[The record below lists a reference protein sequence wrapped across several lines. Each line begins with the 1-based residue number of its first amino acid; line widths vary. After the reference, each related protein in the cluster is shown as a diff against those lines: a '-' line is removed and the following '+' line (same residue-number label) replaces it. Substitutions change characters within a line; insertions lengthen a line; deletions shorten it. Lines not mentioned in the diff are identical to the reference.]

1 MTRILGID
9 PGSRKAGIAII
20 DLQGSEINYIHC
32 QTLYF
37 CKNDDVFLNR
47 ITLINDLI
55 EQVMKV
61 YQPTHVAM
69 ESLIYVKSPTALI
82 KLAQARGVMLA
93 VIAKYNPSSIFEYS
107 PNLVKSSTTG
117 DGHASKES
125 VQKFLKS
132 IFPKAEFSTDDASDA
147 LLVAFCHA
155 LQSRNVLPI
164 SSATKRS
171 KKMSS
176 LSASL
181 AHAIK
186 EQ

>member
-20 DLQGSEINYIHC
+20 DLIGSEVKYVHC

-37 CKNDDVFLNR
+37 CKNDEIFLNR
-47 ITLINDLI
+47 ITLINDLL
-55 EQVMKV
+55 EEVMKV
-61 YQPTHVAM
+61 YKPTHVAM

-93 VIAKYNPSSIFEYS
+93 VIAKYNSDSIYEYS

-132 IFPKAEFSTDDASDA
+132 IFPKADFPTDDASDA

-164 SSATKRS
+164 TSSDKKS
-171 KKMSS
+171 KKWGS
-176 LSASL
+176 LASSL

-186 EQ
+186 E